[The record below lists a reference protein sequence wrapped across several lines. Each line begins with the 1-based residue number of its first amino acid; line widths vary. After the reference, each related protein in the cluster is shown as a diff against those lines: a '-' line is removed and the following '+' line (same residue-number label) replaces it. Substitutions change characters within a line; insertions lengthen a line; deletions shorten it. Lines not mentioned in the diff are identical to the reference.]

1 MITNLN
7 VGGGILLLSIVC
19 IKIYIYIYI
28 FFPLLK
34 SIIIYLLTLF
44 NYNSLYISLKALRGF
59 LAVYVTIFT

>member
-19 IKIYIYIYI
+19 IKIYIYI

-44 NYNSLYISLKALRGF
+44 NYDSLYISLKALRGF